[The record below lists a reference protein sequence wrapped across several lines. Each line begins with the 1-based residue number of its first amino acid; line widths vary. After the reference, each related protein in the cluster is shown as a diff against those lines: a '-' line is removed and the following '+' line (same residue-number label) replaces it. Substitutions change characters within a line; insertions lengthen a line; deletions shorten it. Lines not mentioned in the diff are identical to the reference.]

1 MRLRLGGGES
11 ESEPRRPPACR
22 SRCWAHATAATDKVV
37 PAGASGY
44 FEVLYISGLRYYSG
58 RMRG

>member
-22 SRCWAHATAATDKVV
+22 CWAHATAAADKVV
-37 PAGASGY
+37 PVPVGTSKY
-44 FEVLYISGLRYYSG
+44 LTFRDYDKYYSG
-58 RMRG
+58 RMRPR